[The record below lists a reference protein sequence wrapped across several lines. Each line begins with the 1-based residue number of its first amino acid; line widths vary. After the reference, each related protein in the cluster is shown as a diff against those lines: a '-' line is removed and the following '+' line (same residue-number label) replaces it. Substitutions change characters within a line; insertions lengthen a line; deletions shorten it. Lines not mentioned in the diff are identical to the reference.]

1 MDSKNDL
8 EGNLILTEKH
18 GPFHIIG
25 DVHGCFDELLM
36 LLQSLGYRITENNDL
51 KKYEA
56 VAPEGYKLLFVGDLV
71 DRGPNSPE
79 VLRLVMDLVEQGVA
93 WCVSGNHD
101 DKLKRKLQGNSVHIR
116 HGLELTLEQ
125 LSRYSKSFIS
135 KVCLFLTELPHHIVL
150 DEGKL
155 VVAHAGLAE
164 TYHGRHSKSVRQ
176 LCLFGPTNGELDHL
190 GLPIRL
196 DWAADYTGSA
206 LVVYGH
212 TPVKEPRWKN
222 NTVNIDTGC
231 VFGGRLTAISY
242 PDLQLQSVSS
252 FTCYAESMRPFLESQ
267 QDKSPQEK

>member
-1 MDSKNDL
+1 MKKAKDI
-8 EGNLILTEKH
+8 EGNLVLKEEK

-25 DVHGCFDELLM
+25 DVHGCFEELL
-36 LLQSLGYRITENNDL
+36 LLLHNLGYAVQFNPAHE
-51 KKYEA
+51 KYEVLA
-56 VAPEGYKLLFVGDLV
+56 NPGYKIVFVGDLV

-79 VLRLVMDLVEQGVA
+79 VLRLVMDLVEQEVA

-116 HGLELTLEQ
+116 HGLELTLAQ
-125 LSRYSKSFIS
+125 LASYRAAFTAR
-135 KVCLFLTELPHHIVL
+135 VGQFLSELPHHIVL

-164 TYHGRHSKSVRQ
+164 TYHGRHSKWVRQ

-196 DWAADYTGSA
+196 DWATDYSGTA

-222 NTVNIDTGC
+222 NTINIDTGC
-231 VFGGRLTAISY
+231 VFGGKLTAISY
-242 PDLQLQSVSS
+242 PALELTSVRAIQP
-252 FTCYAESMRPFLESQ
+252 YADSMRPFLDPKPENSTQ
-267 QDKSPQEK
+267 